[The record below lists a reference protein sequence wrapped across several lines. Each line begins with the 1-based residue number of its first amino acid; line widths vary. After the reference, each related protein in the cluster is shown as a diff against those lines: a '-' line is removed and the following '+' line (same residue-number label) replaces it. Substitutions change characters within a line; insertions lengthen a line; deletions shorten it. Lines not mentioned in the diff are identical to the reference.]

1 MEIGQNIFNANQL
14 VHGPEMGRKL
24 SLHDGFAAMMSI
36 PIWAAEIQRAG
47 GAAILGQFS
56 QKARS
61 GNLSV
66 SHQKENKSG
75 GPESG

>member
-1 MEIGQNIFNANQL
+1 
-14 VHGPEMGRKL
+14 MGEETL
-24 SLHDGFAAMMSI
+24 ITVGVAAVMSI

-75 GPESG
+75 GPDSG